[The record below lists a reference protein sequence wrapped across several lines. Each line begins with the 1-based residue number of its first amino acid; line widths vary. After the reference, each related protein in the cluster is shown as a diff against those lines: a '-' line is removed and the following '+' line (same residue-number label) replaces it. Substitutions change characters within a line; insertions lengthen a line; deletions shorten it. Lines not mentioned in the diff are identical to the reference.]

1 VPEILDVVRSLG
13 YTFKVA
19 QFILVSPC
27 GQGDLIA
34 WNMSKMSAATP
45 SANTGSAKS
54 TMRSVLA
61 YGIVA
66 AFVLLCGHY
75 VLAHWQDFAFVA
87 AVSFPAIAAAGLL
100 VLVSYVLNAY
110 QLSLFLRNF
119 KVSLGFV
126 ELMALTTG
134 MLLGNL
140 LIPMRGG
147 TGALALYLKRVHN
160 LDFGSFAAIYGGTAV
175 LIALIN
181 SGMAI
186 AALVLLGWLHSFS
199 HPVLSIF
206 VVGIFACCLYLSLF
220 PPPIRWKRSGL
231 LGLAFRAARSWHLLT
246 RNRKLLLALA
256 LSFLAMSFALM
267 SAFYLIYSALGM
279 PLSASAV
286 LITSSLGNIANLI
299 PITPGS
305 LGIFD
310 AVMIQVPQIFGL
322 DPARSIAATLVFR
335 VLSFFWAFLFGIPG
349 MIYVLRKGKSNRLP
363 EDRPG

>member
-1 VPEILDVVRSLG
+1 
-13 YTFKVA
+13 
-19 QFILVSPC
+19 
-27 GQGDLIA
+27 
-34 WNMSKMSAATP
+34 MSRPATP
-45 SANTGSAKS
+45 SVTTGLHGSLI
-54 TMRSVLA
+54 RPVLA
-61 YGIVA
+61 YCIVA
-66 AFVLLCGHY
+66 AFVILCAHY
-75 VLAHWQDFAFVA
+75 VFRHWNDFAFVT
-87 AVSFPAIAAAGLL
+87 AVSFPAIVAAGLL
-100 VLVSYVLNAY
+100 VLCSYVLNAY

-119 KVSLGFV
+119 KVSLGFA

-147 TGALALYLKRVHN
+147 TGGLALYLKRVHD
-160 LDFGSFAAIYGGTAV
+160 LDFGSFAAIYAGTAV

-181 SGMAI
+181 SGLAI
-186 AALVLLGWLHSFS
+186 TALVLLGWLHNFS
-199 HPVLSIF
+199 HPTLSIF

-246 RNRKLLLALA
+246 RNRRLLLALA
-256 LSFLAMSFALM
+256 LSFLAMAFSLM
-267 SAFYLIYSALGM
+267 SAFYLIYWALGM

-310 AVMIQVPQIFGL
+310 AVMIQVPQIFGM

-349 MIYVLRKGKSNRLP
+349 MIYILKKGKRSTTAGNSL
-363 EDRPG
+363 E

>member
-1 VPEILDVVRSLG
+1 MRPGPPESSDSTSGLSGRSG
-13 YTFKVA
+13 K
-19 QFILVSPC
+19 
-27 GQGDLIA
+27 GDLVA
-34 WNMSKMSAATP
+34 GDETTMTAVSSSDTTGLQP
-45 SANTGSAKS
+45 SLIRPA
-54 TMRSVLA
+54 LA

-66 AFVLLCGHY
+66 AFVVLCAHY
-75 VLAHWQDFAFVA
+75 VFAHWQEFAFVA
-87 AVSFPAIAAAGLL
+87 AISFPEVIAAGFL
-100 VLVSYVLNAY
+100 VLVSYILNAY
-110 QLSLFLRNF
+110 QLSLFLKNF
-119 KVSLGFV
+119 KVSLGFT

-147 TGALALYLKRVHN
+147 TGGLALYLKRVHD

-186 AALVLLGWLHSFS
+186 AALVLLGWLHNFS
-199 HPVLSIF
+199 HPLLSVF

-256 LSFLAMSFALM
+256 TSFLAMSFSLLY
-267 SAFYLIYSALGM
+267 AFYLIYLALGA

-310 AVMIQVPQIFGL
+310 AVMIQVPQIFDM

-349 MIYVLRKGKSNRLP
+349 MIYILRAGK
-363 EDRPG
+363 

>member
-1 VPEILDVVRSLG
+1 VRG
-13 YTFKVA
+13 VRF
-19 QFILVSPC
+19 SPPKSFDS
-27 GQGDLIA
+27 GDGLSSRSVIGDLIA
-34 WNMSKMSAATP
+34 WNESSMSAATP
-45 SANTGSAKS
+45 ANTAGPQTSLV
-54 TMRSVLA
+54 RSVLA

-66 AFVLLCGHY
+66 AFVILCAYY
-75 VLAHWQDFAFVA
+75 VFEHWQDFAFVA
-87 AVSFPAIAAAGLL
+87 SVSFPSIVAAGLL

-110 QLSLFLRNF
+110 QLSLFLKNF
-119 KVSLGFV
+119 KVSLGV
-126 ELMALTTG
+126 TELMALTTG

-147 TGALALYLKRVHN
+147 TGGLALYLKRVHD

-186 AALVLLGWLHSFS
+186 VALVLLGWLHNFS
-199 HPVLSIF
+199 HPLLSIL

-246 RNRKLLLALA
+246 RNRRLLLALA

-267 SAFYLIYSALGM
+267 SAFYLIYGALGM

-305 LGIFD
+305 LGVFD
-310 AVMIQVPQIFGL
+310 GVMIQVPQIFGL
-322 DPARSIAATLVFR
+322 DPARAIAATLVFR

-349 MIYVLRKGKSNRLP
+349 MIYIFRVGKGNRGL
-363 EDRPG
+363 GKHLT

>member
-1 VPEILDVVRSLG
+1 MSATTPSDIVGSQKSLG
-13 YTFKVA
+13 R
-19 QFILVSPC
+19 P
-27 GQGDLIA
+27 
-34 WNMSKMSAATP
+34 
-45 SANTGSAKS
+45 
-54 TMRSVLA
+54 VLA

-66 AFVLLCGHY
+66 AFVLLCAHY
-75 VLAHWQDFAFVA
+75 VFGHWQDFAFVA

-100 VLVSYVLNAY
+100 VLVSYILNAY
-110 QLSLFLRNF
+110 QLSLFLNNF
-119 KVSLGFV
+119 KVSLGVV

-147 TGALALYLKRVHN
+147 TGGLALYLKRVHH
-160 LDFGSFAAIYGGTAV
+160 LDFGSFAAIYAGTAL
-175 LIALIN
+175 LIVLIN

-186 AALVLLGWLHSFS
+186 AALIMLGWLHNFS
-199 HPVLSIF
+199 HPLLSIF

-246 RNRKLLLALA
+246 RNRRLLLALA
-256 LSFLAMSFALM
+256 LSFLAMAFALM
-267 SAFYLIYSALGM
+267 SAFYLIYYALGM

-310 AVMIQVPQIFGL
+310 TVMIQIPQIFGL

-349 MIYVLRKGKSNRLP
+349 MIYIFRKGKSSQSPKDKP
-363 EDRPG
+363 E

>member
-1 VPEILDVVRSLG
+1 VRGVRFSTSRMLDSGDCLSSRIG
-13 YTFKVA
+13 K
-19 QFILVSPC
+19 
-27 GQGDLIA
+27 GDLIA
-34 WNMSKMSAATP
+34 WNESSMSAAAP
-45 SANTGSAKS
+45 SDTAGSQRS
-54 TMRSVLA
+54 LIRSVLA

-66 AFVLLCGHY
+66 AFVILCAHY
-75 VLAHWQDFAFVA
+75 VFEHLQDFAFVA
-87 AVSFPAIAAAGLL
+87 AVSFPAIVAAGIL

-110 QLSLFLRNF
+110 QLSLFLKNF
-119 KVSLGFV
+119 KVSLGFT

-147 TGALALYLKRVHN
+147 TGGLALYLKRVHD

-186 AALVLLGWLHSFS
+186 VALVLLGWLHNFS
-199 HPVLSIF
+199 HPLLSIF

-246 RNRKLLLALA
+246 RNRRLLLALA
-256 LSFLAMSFALM
+256 LSFLAMSFSLM
-267 SAFYLIYSALGM
+267 SAFYLIYGALGM

-305 LGIFD
+305 LGVFD

-349 MIYVLRKGKSNRLP
+349 MIYILRVGKVNRGIGKDLT
-363 EDRPG
+363 